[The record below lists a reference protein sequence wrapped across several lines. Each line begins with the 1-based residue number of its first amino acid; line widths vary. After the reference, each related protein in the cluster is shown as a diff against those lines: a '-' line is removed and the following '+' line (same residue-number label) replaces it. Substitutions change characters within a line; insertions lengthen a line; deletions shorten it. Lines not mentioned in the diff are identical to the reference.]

1 MFLCVILELVSVL
14 QFVLE
19 FAFFHLIFDFF
30 VSAVFFC
37 FDFIEFERE
46 E

>member
-30 VSAVFFC
+30 VSAVFFVL
-37 FDFIEFERE
+37 ILSSLRE
-46 E
+46 